1 MKINHIH
8 EKEKQ
13 NLGKPNS
20 TGPFLPTKKFQK
32 QFNPRFFLEQE
43 QTNRRRFCIS
53 HHDAQRNQRILIMI
67 SNLHIESKYS
77 VLRFHLLKKI
87 RLRFLDL

>member
-20 TGPFLPTKKFQK
+20 TGPFLPKKKFQR

-43 QTNRRRFCIS
+43 QNNRRRFCIS
-53 HHDAQRNQRILIMI
+53 NHDAQRNQRILIMI
-67 SNLHIESKYS
+67 SNLHIESKYLA
-77 VLRFHLLKKI
+77 LRLYLKK
-87 RLRFLDL
+87 FD